1 MSTDDVDINHF
12 PIDKGEIHLAIAK
25 RFAASRFSKMTQDDI
40 ETPDVSFGKSASTHA
55 GGGILILQV
64 KEDLHVDLSGTRYSC
79 WTLLYPERTWT
90 PYMTPI
96 SGS

>member
-40 ETPDVSFGKSASTHA
+40 ETPDVSFGKSAST
-55 GGGILILQV
+55 
-64 KEDLHVDLSGTRYSC
+64 Y
-79 WTLLYPERTWT
+79 
-90 PYMTPI
+90 
-96 SGS
+96 